1 MPGTV
6 TVREHIVREM
16 MIDVMLGL
24 WNDGFR
30 KQLIINNHCKRLNEI
45 GFNVNGAFT
54 KYLVV
59 PSRTVWSLEPLK
71 ARYS

>member
-6 TVREHIVREM
+6 IVREHVVREM

-30 KQLIINNHCKRLNEI
+30 KQLIINNHGTVDARIRNTGIYETLPVARHLPGDRL
-45 GFNVNGAFT
+45 A
-54 KYLVV
+54 
-59 PSRTVWSLEPLK
+59 SRC
-71 ARYS
+71 A